1 MYNYVSNVSIQTLQ
15 IDILFFVSVFLV
27 KIMTLAV
34 MNFFGPWIRAK
45 NEFPTW
51 RGDVDETGCAGRES
65 LSAFSMPWEASHMTN
80 GRLYGKYQNSHSF
93 RVFLFIWV
101 TSSFPQI
108 QKDPPSNY
116 YGKKGHDMS
125 WLSMIVAHDKLW
137 GISLISAM
145 VYGIGKAVR

>member
-1 MYNYVSNVSIQTLQ
+1 
-15 IDILFFVSVFLV
+15 
-27 KIMTLAV
+27 MTLAV

-93 RVFLFIWV
+93 RVWV

-125 WLSMIVAHDKLW
+125 
-137 GISLISAM
+137 
-145 VYGIGKAVR
+145 